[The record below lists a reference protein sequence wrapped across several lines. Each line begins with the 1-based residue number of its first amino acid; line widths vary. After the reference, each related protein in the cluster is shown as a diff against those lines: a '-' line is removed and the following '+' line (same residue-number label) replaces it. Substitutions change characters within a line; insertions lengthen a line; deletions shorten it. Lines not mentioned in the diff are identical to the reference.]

1 MDRMGRHYKRKERLI
16 NVFIKLALL
25 AVLLFALLFVFCR
38 LHPEKFSPSVVNRIE
53 GISASANSLKSKAIA
68 LFKGGKDYL
77 KVISEK
83 KPQEEDKE
91 GTSAVSKD
99 ITVRDGTHAAGGA
112 DKRPVLAIV
121 VDDGGNALDMAKKVA
136 SMDLPLT
143 WAILPYTRYARETSV
158 IAHDAGVPYL
168 LHLPMQAETDKDP
181 KEYLVG
187 EGMDRDSIRDVT
199 VKALDSLPSPI
210 GINNHRGSLATSK
223 WDIMVPIVDVLKDR
237 GLLFMDSRT
246 SGKSIAYEAAKA
258 AGIMA
263 LRNNGFLDGTPD
275 KESIR
280 ARFDQVVKTTLKR
293 GNMIVIC
300 HFRPATILFLENLN
314 NEYTE
319 LPVRLV
325 TIPEM
330 AEILKENED
339 EEE

>member
-1 MDRMGRHYKRKERLI
+1 MGRHYKRKERLI
-16 NVFIKLALL
+16 NVLIRLAIL
-25 AVLLFALLFVFCR
+25 AVFLFALLFVFYR
-38 LHPEKFSPSVVNRIE
+38 LHPDKLSPSVVNRIE
-53 GISASANSLKSKAIA
+53 GFSAHADRLRSKAIA
-68 LFKGGKDYL
+68 LFKVDKDYL
-77 KVISEK
+77 KSISEK
-83 KPQEEDKE
+83 KPQKEDKE
-91 GTSAVSKD
+91 SPPLISKD
-99 ITVRDGTHAAGGA
+99 ITVSDGPLAAKGT

-121 VDDGGNALDMAKKVA
+121 VDDGGNALDMAKKLA

-143 WAILPYTRYARETSV
+143 WAILPYTRYARETSA
-158 IAHDAGVPYL
+158 IANDAGIPYL
-168 LHLPMQAETDKDP
+168 LHLPMQAEIDKDP
-181 KEYLVG
+181 KEYLIG
-187 EGMDRDSIRDVT
+187 EGMDRDRIRDVT

-223 WDIMVPIVDVLKDR
+223 WDIMVPIIDVLKDR

-263 LRNNGFLDGTPD
+263 LKNNGFLDGTPD

-280 ARFDQVVKTTLKR
+280 ARFDQVVKTTLQR

-300 HFRPATILFLENLN
+300 HFRPATILFLERLN

-330 AEILKENED
+330 AEIIKENED